1 MTDELSFDDERLS
14 LFSMY
19 MQEARKIPLITAEE
33 EATLAFRARN
43 VGNAAAAARTALIEA
58 NLRLVVSVA
67 WRYVRPG
74 IELDDLVQEG
84 NIGLMKAISRFDP
97 SKGFR
102 LSTYALWW
110 IRLAIKRYI
119 ANYGRQIRLPV
130 HKVRKAYQLNQALET
145 LRRHGPEPTLAELA
159 AFLNLTVKS
168 TGDLLRQMALPV
180 SLQEPASQAGQEDG
194 DDERELL
201 DTIAA
206 DQSWEPTQKAE
217 TDDIAAALNAA
228 MAKLNER
235 ETLILQHRFGLGE
248 ADFLT
253 LEEIGNMFSIT
264 RERVRQI
271 ESAALRKLG
280 RGEKGAA
287 LRQLL

>member
-1 MTDELSFDDERLS
+1 MTDELSFDDEKIS

-33 EATLAFRARN
+33 EASLAFRARN
-43 VGNAAAAARTALIEA
+43 VGKAAAEARTALIEA

-74 IELDDLVQEG
+74 IELEDLVQEG

-130 HKVRKAYQLNQALET
+130 HKVRKAYQLHQALDT

-180 SLQEPASQAGQEDG
+180 SLQEPTSQAGQEDG

-217 TDDIAAALNAA
+217 TDDIAVALNTA

-235 ETLILQHRFGLGE
+235 ETLILKHRFGLGE

-253 LEEIGNMFSIT
+253 LEEIGDMFSIT

>member
-1 MTDELSFDDERLS
+1 MTDELSFDDEKIS

-33 EATLAFRARN
+33 EASLAFRARN
-43 VGNAAAAARTALIEA
+43 VGKAAAEARTALIEA

-74 IELDDLVQEG
+74 IELEDLVQEG
-84 NIGLMKAISRFDP
+84 NIGLMKAISSFDP

-130 HKVRKAYQLNQALET
+130 HKVRKAYQLHQALDT

-180 SLQEPASQAGQEDG
+180 SLQEPTSQAGQEDG

-206 DQSWEPTQKAE
+206 DQSWEPSQKAE
-217 TDDIAAALNAA
+217 TDDIAVALNAA

-235 ETLILQHRFGLGE
+235 ETLILKHRFGLGE

-253 LEEIGNMFSIT
+253 LEEIGDMFSIT

>member
-1 MTDELSFDDERLS
+1 MTDELSFDDEKIS

-33 EATLAFRARN
+33 EASLAFRARN
-43 VGNAAAAARTALIEA
+43 VGKAAAAARTALIEA

-74 IELDDLVQEG
+74 IELEDLVQEG

-130 HKVRKAYQLNQALET
+130 HKVRKAYQLHQALDT

-180 SLQEPASQAGQEDG
+180 SLQEPTSQAGQEDG

-217 TDDIAAALNAA
+217 TDDTAVALNTA

-235 ETLILQHRFGLGE
+235 ETLILKHRFGLGE

-253 LEEIGNMFSIT
+253 LEEIGDMFSIT

>member
-1 MTDELSFDDERLS
+1 MTDELSFDDEKIS

-33 EATLAFRARN
+33 EASLAFRARN
-43 VGNAAAAARTALIEA
+43 VGKAAAEARTALIEA

-74 IELDDLVQEG
+74 IELEDLVQEG

-130 HKVRKAYQLNQALET
+130 HKVRKAYQLHQALDT

-168 TGDLLRQMALPV
+168 TADLLRQMALPV
-180 SLQEPASQAGQEDG
+180 SLQEPTSQAGQEDG

-206 DQSWEPTQKAE
+206 DQSWEPSQKAE
-217 TDDIAAALNAA
+217 TDDIAVALNAA

-235 ETLILQHRFGLGE
+235 ETLILKHRFGLGE

-253 LEEIGNMFSIT
+253 LEEIGDMFSIT

>member
-1 MTDELSFDDERLS
+1 MTDELSFDDEKIS

-33 EATLAFRARN
+33 EASLAFRARN
-43 VGNAAAAARTALIEA
+43 VGKAAAEARTALIEA

-74 IELDDLVQEG
+74 IELEDLVQEG

-130 HKVRKAYQLNQALET
+130 HKVRKAYQLHQALDT

-180 SLQEPASQAGQEDG
+180 SLQEPTSQAGQEDG

-206 DQSWEPTQKAE
+206 DQSWEPSQKAE
-217 TDDIAAALNAA
+217 TDDIAVALNTA

-235 ETLILQHRFGLGE
+235 ETLILKHRFGLGE

-253 LEEIGNMFSIT
+253 LEEIGDMFSIT

>member
-1 MTDELSFDDERLS
+1 MTDELSFDDEKIS

-33 EATLAFRARN
+33 EASLAFRARN
-43 VGNAAAAARTALIEA
+43 VGKAAAEARTALIEA

-74 IELDDLVQEG
+74 IELEDLVQEG

-130 HKVRKAYQLNQALET
+130 HKVRKAYQLHQALDT

-180 SLQEPASQAGQEDG
+180 SLQEPTSQAGQEDG

-206 DQSWEPTQKAE
+206 DQSWEPSQKAE
-217 TDDIAAALNAA
+217 TDDIAVALNAA

-235 ETLILQHRFGLGE
+235 ETLILKHRFGLGE

-253 LEEIGNMFSIT
+253 LEEIGDMFSIT

>member
-1 MTDELSFDDERLS
+1 MTDELSFDDEKIS

-33 EATLAFRARN
+33 EASLAFRARN
-43 VGNAAAAARTALIEA
+43 VGKAAAEARTALIEA

-74 IELDDLVQEG
+74 IELEDLVQEG

-130 HKVRKAYQLNQALET
+130 HKVRKAYQLHQALDT

-168 TGDLLRQMALPV
+168 TGDLLRQMALP
-180 SLQEPASQAGQEDG
+180 
-194 DDERELL
+194 
-201 DTIAA
+201 
-206 DQSWEPTQKAE
+206 
-217 TDDIAAALNAA
+217 
-228 MAKLNER
+228 
-235 ETLILQHRFGLGE
+235 
-248 ADFLT
+248 
-253 LEEIGNMFSIT
+253 
-264 RERVRQI
+264 
-271 ESAALRKLG
+271 
-280 RGEKGAA
+280 
-287 LRQLL
+287 